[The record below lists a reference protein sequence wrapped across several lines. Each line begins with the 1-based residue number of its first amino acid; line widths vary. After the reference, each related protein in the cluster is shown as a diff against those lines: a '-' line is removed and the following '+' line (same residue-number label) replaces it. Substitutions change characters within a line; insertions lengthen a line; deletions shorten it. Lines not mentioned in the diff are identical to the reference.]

1 MNPRRKGY
9 GAGENQNS
17 AWMDGVRKDL
27 NNRGLILEQ
36 AKMIVHDKA
45 KWKVTK

>member
-17 AWMDGVRKDL
+17 AWMDGVRKAL
-27 NNRGLILEQ
+27 NDGGLTVLGCSGGSRELLH
-36 AKMIVHDKA
+36 VRF
-45 KWKVTK
+45 T